1 LANTLAVP
9 LQPVRTFG
17 KNGDGWHNML
27 IFGNNLRT
35 KKASRCQFRNG
46 AGF

>member
-1 LANTLAVP
+1 VP

-27 IFGNNLRT
+27 IFGNEPADALT
-35 KKASRCQFRNG
+35 LLPMMSSQSG
-46 AGF
+46 